1 MTNKV
6 WTIEEM
12 NEINALRKAGNS
24 WQYIADKMYYTY
36 EDGYLVSAHELDA
49 QYKLWLEQEKEFEK
63 ANKLYDAKSE
73 IRRNNPPRRKMGRLS
88 ILEKTEI
95 IQYTEVHKMSVED
108 IAKKMN
114 RTTEAI
120 KNYLKKY
127 NKSKRQRAKL
137 EKAENMAE
145 VEEVSNFI
153 INPKNMLLDPEYTD
167 PLVEE
172 EIKTK
177 VIRNLSARNKM
188 WQDKYKEMMEANYMN
203 NSNEENENIFSPT
216 QLKDVNEVT
225 SPFLNKIT
233 AASNS
238 NDSTI
243 SSADLIKNQCDLI
256 SQMLV
261 AKNEQYGDS
270 VFKPMRIFSKV
281 DATQQL
287 RVRID
292 DKISRLIRG
301 NDSIE
306 SDEDIIDDLIGYL
319 ILLKIQMRN
328 THSQD

>member
-1 MTNKV
+1 
-6 WTIEEM
+6 M

-49 QYKLWLEQEKEFEK
+49 QHKLWLEQEKEFEK

-88 ILEKTEI
+88 LLERTEI
-95 IQYTEVHKMSVED
+95 IQYTEIHKMSIED

-114 RTTEAI
+114 RTTTAI
-120 KNYLKKY
+120 KNYLEKY
-127 NKSKRQRAKL
+127 NASKKPII
-137 EKAENMAE
+137 K
-145 VEEVSNFI
+145 EEY
-153 INPKNMLLDPEYTD
+153 YTD
-167 PLVEE
+167 SNGNPYSIIKEEYNQPEGNIVEDE
-172 EIKTK
+172 
-177 VIRNLSARNKM
+177 
-188 WQDKYKEMMEANYMN
+188 
-203 NSNEENENIFSPT
+203 NEE
-216 QLKDVNEVT
+216 LT
-225 SPFLNKIT
+225 STFLNKIF

-319 ILLKIQMRN
+319 ILLKIQMRK

>member
-36 EDGYLVSAHELDA
+36 EEGYLVSAHELDA
-49 QYKLWLEQEKEFEK
+49 QHKLWLEQEKEFEK

-73 IRRNNPPRRKMGRLS
+73 IRKSNPPRRKMGRLS

-95 IQYTEVHKMSVED
+95 IQYTEIHKMSIED

-114 RTTEAI
+114 RNTTAI
-120 KNYLKKY
+120 KNYLEKY
-127 NKSKRQRAKL
+127 NVSKR
-137 EKAENMAE
+137 
-145 VEEVSNFI
+145 
-153 INPKNMLLDPEYTD
+153 
-167 PLVEE
+167 
-172 EIKTK
+172 
-177 VIRNLSARNKM
+177 
-188 WQDKYKEMMEANYMN
+188 N
-203 NSNEENENIFSPT
+203 NQPEENIIE
-216 QLKDVNEVT
+216 DD
-225 SPFLNKIT
+225 
-233 AASNS
+233 NS
-238 NDSTI
+238 DDSAM

>member
-1 MTNKV
+1 MTKKV

-49 QYKLWLEQEKEFEK
+49 QHKLWLEQEKEFEK

-73 IRRNNPPRRKMGRLS
+73 IRRNNPPRRKMGRLT

-95 IQYTEVHKMSVED
+95 IQYTEIHKMSIED

-114 RTTEAI
+114 RTTTAI
-120 KNYLKKY
+120 KNYLEKY
-127 NKSKRQRAKL
+127 NTSKRARDELVKVKEL
-137 EKAENMAE
+137 RESFMNENMAE
-145 VEEVSNFI
+145 VGEV
-153 INPKNMLLDPEYTD
+153 INPYS
-167 PLVEE
+167 
-172 EIKTK
+172 KTK
-177 VIRNLSARNKM
+177 VIRKLSSENK
-188 WQDKYKEMMEANYMN
+188 KLKGE
-203 NSNEENENIFSPT
+203 NEE
-216 QLKDVNEVT
+216 LT
-225 SPFLNKIT
+225 STFLNKIYD
-233 AASNS
+233 AGNS

-328 THSQD
+328 THSHD

>member
-1 MTNKV
+1 MTKKV
-6 WTIEEM
+6 WTIDEM

-49 QYKLWLEQEKEFEK
+49 QHKLWLEQEKEFEK

-95 IQYTEVHKMSVED
+95 IQYTEIHKMGIED

-114 RTTEAI
+114 RTTTAI
-120 KNYLKKY
+120 KNYLEKY
-127 NKSKRQRAKL
+127 NTSKRQMAEL
-137 EKAENMAE
+137 EKAENMTEIAE
-145 VEEVSNFI
+145 V
-153 INPKNMLLDPEYTD
+153 INPMINTKPIIKEEYYTD
-167 PLVEE
+167 SNGNPYSIIKEE
-172 EIKTK
+172 YNQPEG
-177 VIRNLSARNKM
+177 
-188 WQDKYKEMMEANYMN
+188 
-203 NSNEENENIFSPT
+203 NIVDDSG
-216 QLKDVNEVT
+216 NEVL
-225 SPFLNKIT
+225 P
-233 AASNS
+233 
-238 NDSTI
+238 

>member
-6 WTIEEM
+6 WTTEEM
-12 NEINALRKAGNS
+12 NEINDLRKAGNS

-49 QYKLWLEQEKEFEK
+49 QHKLWLEQEKAFEK
-63 ANKLYDAKSE
+63 ANKLYDVKSE
-73 IRRNNPPRRKMGRLS
+73 LRLNNPPRRKMGRLS

-95 IQYTEVHKMSVED
+95 IQYTEIHKMGIED

-127 NKSKRQRAKL
+127 NKSKRQMAEL
-137 EKAENMAE
+137 EKAKDVSEIAE
-145 VEEVSNFI
+145 V
-153 INPKNMLLDPEYTD
+153 INPIMNTENILLDPEYTA
-167 PLVEE
+167 PITEE

-177 VIRNLSARNKM
+177 VIKNLSLQNKM
-188 WQDKYKEMMEANYMN
+188 FQDKYKEMMEANAMN
-203 NSNEENENIFSPT
+203 NSE
-216 QLKDVNEVT
+216 
-225 SPFLNKIT
+225 
-233 AASNS
+233 
-238 NDSTI
+238 DSTI
-243 SSADLIKNQCDLI
+243 SSADLIKNQCDII

-328 THSQD
+328 THSHD

>member
-6 WTIEEM
+6 WTIKEM

-49 QYKLWLEQEKEFEK
+49 QHKLWLEQEKAFEK

-73 IRRNNPPRRKMGRLS
+73 IRKSNPPRRKMGRLS
-88 ILEKTEI
+88 LLERTEI
-95 IQYTEVHKMSVED
+95 IQYSEMHKMSIED

-127 NKSKRQRAKL
+127 NKSKRQMAKL
-137 EKAENMAE
+137 EKAKDVSEIAE
-145 VEEVSNFI
+145 V
-153 INPKNMLLDPEYTD
+153 INPVMNT
-167 PLVEE
+167 EE
-172 EIKTK
+172 EITTD
-177 VIRNLSARNKM
+177 NSDDSA
-188 WQDKYKEMMEANYMN
+188 
-203 NSNEENENIFSPT
+203 
-216 QLKDVNEVT
+216 
-225 SPFLNKIT
+225 
-233 AASNS
+233 
-238 NDSTI
+238 I

>member
-6 WTIEEM
+6 WTTEEM

-36 EDGYLVSAHELDA
+36 EDGYLVSLQELDA
-49 QYKLWLEQEKEFEK
+49 QYNLWLEQEKAFEK

-73 IRRNNPPRRKMGRLS
+73 LRLNNPPRRKMGRLS

-95 IQYTEVHKMSVED
+95 IQYTEIHKMSIED

-127 NKSKRQRAKL
+127 KTSKRQMAEL
-137 EKAENMAE
+137 EKAENMAGIAKVINPVINNTE
-145 VEEVSNFI
+145 LVTKKEYYTDSNGNPKVNTIKYNPKTHIVEEHI
-153 INPKNMLLDPEYTD
+153 
-167 PLVEE
+167 VEDDNNE
-172 EIKTK
+172 EITTK
-177 VIRNLSARNKM
+177 VIHKLSSENK
-188 WQDKYKEMMEANYMN
+188 KLKGENKELMEIITTD
-203 NSNEENENIFSPT
+203 NS
-216 QLKDVNEVT
+216 D
-225 SPFLNKIT
+225 
-233 AASNS
+233 
-238 NDSTI
+238 DSAI
-243 SSADLIKNQCDLI
+243 SSADLIKNQCDII

-328 THSQD
+328 THSHD